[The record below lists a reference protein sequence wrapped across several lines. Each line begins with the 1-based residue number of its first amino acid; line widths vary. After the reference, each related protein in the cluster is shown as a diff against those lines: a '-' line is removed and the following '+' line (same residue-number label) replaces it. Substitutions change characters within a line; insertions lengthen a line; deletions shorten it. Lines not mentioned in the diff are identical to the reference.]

1 MRGRE
6 PLWFG
11 ACGVGILRPPIRP
24 AWRVG
29 ALRIAALSAWPAS
42 RCRMESFR
50 RLTFRVDRFDAA
62 RRTWAAALL
71 ALLAASSGCT
81 QRRMT
86 IVSNPPG
93 ATAYIDGVEIG
104 KTPVSHD
111 FIYYGTREI
120 RLVRDGYKTLT
131 VLQPMST
138 PWYQVPPLDFFSDN
152 LAFGEIRDERVY
164 RYDLE
169 AAVQEPF
176 DAIVGRGEAL
186 RRGSVV
192 PATATVPQ
200 ELPAITYP
208 PPIAAPPSQ
217 ANSAAVAPSTSFP
230 APPFVDLGGGLPP
243 VPGDELIPPGRAPGK
258 PRRSWPTPN

>member
-1 MRGRE
+1 M
-6 PLWFG
+6 
-11 ACGVGILRPPIRP
+11 
-24 AWRVG
+24 
-29 ALRIAALSAWPAS
+29 
-42 RCRMESFR
+42 
-50 RLTFRVDRFDAA
+50 
-62 RRTWAAALL
+62 
-71 ALLAASSGCT
+71 

-93 ATAYIDGVEIG
+93 ATAYVDGVEIG

-120 RLVRDGYKTLT
+120 RLVRDGYQTLT

-164 RYDLE
+164 RYDLQP
-169 AAVQEPF
+169 ALQEPF
-176 DAIVGRGEAL
+176 ETIVERGEQL
-186 RRGSVV
+186 RRGSVL

-200 ELPAITYP
+200 GLPAITYP
-208 PPIAAPPSQ
+208 PPIATSPGHGSA
-217 ANSAAVAPSTSFP
+217 AAVAPGVVAPGAVSPPSGGFP
-230 APPFVDLGGGLPP
+230 PPPFVDLNAAGPPDAGL
-243 VPGDELIPPGRAPGK
+243 VPPGRAPGK

>member
-1 MRGRE
+1 M
-6 PLWFG
+6 L
-11 ACGVGILRPPIRP
+11 
-24 AWRVG
+24 
-29 ALRIAALSAWPAS
+29 
-42 RCRMESFR
+42 
-50 RLTFRVDRFDAA
+50 
-62 RRTWAAALL
+62 
-71 ALLAASSGCT
+71 ASSGCM

-93 ATAYIDGVEIG
+93 ATAYVDGVEIG

-131 VLQPMST
+131 LLQPMST

-152 LAFGEIRDERVY
+152 MAFGEIRDERVY
-164 RYDLE
+164 RYDMQ

-176 DAIVGRGEAL
+176 ENIVVRGEQL

-192 PATATVPQ
+192 PATAIGVPPTGT
-200 ELPAITYP
+200 PAITYP
-208 PPIAAPPSQ
+208 PPIGSAAGASGSFGAAPP
-217 ANSAAVAPSTSFP
+217 TGFP
-230 APPFVDLGGGLPP
+230 ALPP
-243 VPGDELIPPGRAPGK
+243 SFTAPAPVDADTLIPPGQAPGM